1 MVTIQQSR
9 KCNECNHYNKQGSD
23 TCARCEHWQHDV
35 YGQSVACK
43 YFDDTVVF

>member
-9 KCNECNHYNKQGSD
+9 KCNECNYYYKQSSEA
-23 TCARCEHWQHDV
+23 CARCEKWQHDV
-35 YGQSVACK
+35 YGESVACQ